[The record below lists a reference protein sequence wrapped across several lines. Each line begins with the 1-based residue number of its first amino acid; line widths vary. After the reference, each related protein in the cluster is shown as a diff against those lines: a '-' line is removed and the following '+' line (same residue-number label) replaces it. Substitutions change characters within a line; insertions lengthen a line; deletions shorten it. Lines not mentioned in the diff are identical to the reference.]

1 MGIGVCWIRKKPN
14 SCLTHAILLL
24 LCCLLDIKRSHLVLT
39 GGQSTI
45 TSSSL
50 SGEESM
56 KPLHNREKYFLN
68 RNIRIFM
75 LYLSICLLDLGFS
88 SKEWSWKRTSKLVQ
102 KFSSQPSLPPHF
114 PERKA
119 WSPSHN
125 LENIFWNLIQI
136 FVSREKK
143 INVFKF

>member
-56 KPLHNREKYFLN
+56 KPLHNREKYFLK
-68 RNIRIFM
+68 
-75 LYLSICLLDLGFS
+75 SDS
-88 SKEWSWKRTSKLVQ
+88 
-102 KFSSQPSLPPHF
+102 
-114 PERKA
+114 
-119 WSPSHN
+119 N
-125 LENIFWNLIQI
+125 LC
-136 FVSREKK
+136 VKGK
-143 INVFKF
+143 NVFKFWKNGKLEGENNYLDWAKCQNRHSSKNKWVMKLFFCQNPPLMDFWQKNSFITHIPYSREH